1 MEFIK
6 LCTLVVLLLTLSLN
20 SLLNQK
26 GIDENVP
33 EKWTK
38 PTENEHV
45 LHDDFWIT
53 EDKAKRV
60 HNDSIE
66 L

>member
-1 MEFIK
+1 MCQK
-6 LCTLVVLLLTLSLN
+6 NNRNLL
-20 SLLNQK
+20 K
-26 GIDENVP
+26 
-33 EKWTK
+33 
-38 PTENEHV
+38 NEHV